1 MPFLV
6 NFKMCLHADEK
17 PYCIEEACSNTQVQ
31 YVRTRSPV
39 IRPYCWLCSDWLI
52 SSGAPH
58 AWLLHARRFL
68 RKELEDIS
76 CCRMRPTKPLLLRLM
91 PQRRAL
97 VNTENAKSPTV
108 STRPLQSRIWLLP
121 FGTLGDFAPKCQPQ
135 KKNNQ
140 WMNRLDDSVHSFE
153 TFQSGRTSRW
163 TNTHRPRSGAAVA
176 ALNVISE
183 HLMGS
188 SLDGSTCHWPQFCP
202 RKSGSGGIYCGVEL
216 KKTQKKSQTASPSAM
231 QFTTPAAK
239 LLI

>member
-1 MPFLV
+1 MLDSC
-6 NFKMCLHADEK
+6 MLGG
-17 PYCIEEACSNTQVQ
+17 
-31 YVRTRSPV
+31 
-39 IRPYCWLCSDWLI
+39 
-52 SSGAPH
+52 SSAKD
-58 AWLLHARRFL
+58 L
-68 RKELEDIS
+68 KEIS
-76 CCRMRPTKPLLLRLM
+76 CWGCRMRPTKPLLLRLM

-97 VNTENAKSPTV
+97 VNTQNAKSPTV
-108 STRPLQSRIWLLP
+108 STRPLRTRICLLP

-135 KKNNQ
+135 KNKKNNQ

-202 RKSGSGGIYCGVEL
+202 RKTGTGWIYCGVEL
-216 KKTQKKSQTASPSAM
+216 KKKKREKKPDGLS
-231 QFTTPAAK
+231 
-239 LLI
+239 